1 MYDVCVEKRISAKE
15 RIIFLSDGTQMHTG
29 DQEVHIE
36 AHLVLK
42 ESIAYISSEPVEKNI
57 KKSIK
62 TKGDT
67 LCR

>member
-42 ESIAYISSEPVEKNI
+42 ESIAYISSEPVE
-57 KKSIK
+57 
-62 TKGDT
+62 
-67 LCR
+67 

>member
-15 RIIFLSDGTQMHTG
+15 RIIFLSDGTQM
-29 DQEVHIE
+29 HIE

>member
-1 MYDVCVEKRISAKE
+1 MYDVRIEKGISAK
-15 RIIFLSDGTQMHTG
+15 RIIFFLYKGTQMHTG